1 MRNIDWKSVAAHL
14 IGSSIFVSLMLWA
27 AIYRLDH

>member
-1 MRNIDWKSVAAHL
+1 MDRTDWNSVLAHL
-14 IGSSIFVSLMLWA
+14 LGAALFVGGLLAA

>member
-1 MRNIDWKSVAAHL
+1 MDRIKYHLAHL
-14 IGSSIFVSLMLWA
+14 TFSTIVVSLLTWA

>member
-1 MRNIDWKSVAAHL
+1 MKRIDWNSVMAHL
-14 IGSSIFVSLMLWA
+14 LGSAVFVGLMLWA

>member
-1 MRNIDWKSVAAHL
+1 MNNIDWKSVAAHL
-14 IGSSIFVSLMLWA
+14 IGSTVFVSLLTWA